1 MLIVD
6 TSGSSKITFTAQSG
20 YSSYSWY
27 VDGEVQSETGTTFTM
42 NISDYS
48 KGYYTVMLI
57 ADNHSATEQVTVR
70 K

>member
-1 MLIVD
+1 MLTVVSD
-6 TSGSSKITFTAQSG
+6 SSNITFTAQSG

-27 VDGEVQSETGTTFTM
+27 VDDKQIETGTTFTM
-42 NISDYS
+42 NISDYT

-57 ADNHSATEQVTVR
+57 ADNHSATVQVTVR